1 MASRLRRL
9 IRFVLPQQLVARYM
23 ESKIPLPTDN
33 IYKFVALF
41 SLLLVISGFG
51 LVTYATNSSNSI
63 VFDHWVE
70 LEMLQAIEK
79 PTTEQRARLKSIEK
93 KVEVAVSD
101 KDTYKSLAFMMIL
114 IGTAGGFFGFGYWH
128 RHIQPAADQMTRT
141 QLEIARLQLLN
152 LKADLKAKGV
162 DADAV

>member
-1 MASRLRRL
+1 M
-9 IRFVLPQQLVARYM
+9 LPQQLVARYM

-128 RHIQPAADQMTRT
+128 RH
-141 QLEIARLQLLN
+141 
-152 LKADLKAKGV
+152 
-162 DADAV
+162 

>member
-1 MASRLRRL
+1 
-9 IRFVLPQQLVARYM
+9 
-23 ESKIPLPTDN
+23 
-33 IYKFVALF
+33 
-41 SLLLVISGFG
+41 
-51 LVTYATNSSNSI
+51 
-63 VFDHWVE
+63 
-70 LEMLQAIEK
+70 MLQAIEK
-79 PTTEQRARLKSIEK
+79 PTTEQRARLKAIEK